1 MLLYLLDRLGQA
13 LLLLRAHI
21 LDITHSIGV
30 EEVNDSIRAAKADR
44 SSEHLPASPCLSLHD
59 GLCVARQAQ
68 R

>member
-21 LDITHSIGV
+21 LDIALSIGV
-30 EEVNDSIRAAKADR
+30 EEVNDSIERQNER
-44 SSEHLPASPCLSLHD
+44 LPASPCLSLHD

-68 R
+68 G